1 MRVTILEDQL
11 LTREGLVRLLD
22 AGGLEVVDA
31 VDDIPTLLRSIALDP
46 PDAAI
51 LDVRV
56 PPTFTDEGLS
66 AAAIVRDRH
75 PSVAVLVLSQHVE
88 LAFAER
94 LLADEDGRVGYL
106 LKDRL
111 LDPDSLLD
119 ALRRIVRG
127 ESVVDPALVRR
138 LLEDRRVAGP
148 LAQLS
153 EREVGVLA
161 AIAEGLTN
169 AGIARRFVIAERT
182 VEVHVQHIFEKLEL
196 GGDPY
201 ANRRVLAALVY
212 LGLGD

>member
-1 MRVTILEDQL
+1 MRVTVLEDQL

-22 AGGLEVVDA
+22 AGGVEVVDA
-31 VDDIPTLLRSIALDP
+31 VGDVAALLRSVAVDP

-56 PPTFTDEGLS
+56 PPTFTDEGLT
-66 AAAIVRDRH
+66 AAGEIRRRH
-75 PSVAVLVLSQHVE
+75 PSVAVLVLSHHVE

-94 LLADEDGRVGYL
+94 LLDDERGRVGYL

-119 ALRRIVRG
+119 ALRRIARG

-138 LLEDRRVAGP
+138 LLEDRADAGP

-153 EREVGVLA
+153 ERELRVLA
-161 AIAEGLTN
+161 GIAEGLTN
-169 AGIARRFVIAERT
+169 AGIARRFVISERT

-201 ANRRVLAALVY
+201 ANRRILAALVY
-212 LGLGD
+212 LGSGG

>member
-1 MRVTILEDQL
+1 MRVTIMEDQL
-11 LTREGLVRLLD
+11 LTREGLVRLLE
-22 AGGLEVVDA
+22 AGGLEVVQA
-31 VDDIPTLLRSIALDP
+31 VGDISTLLRSITLDP

-56 PPTFTDEGLS
+56 PPTFTDEGLT
-66 AAAIVRDRH
+66 AAAVIRQRY

-94 LLADEDGRVGYL
+94 LLADEAGRVGYL

-111 LDPDSLLD
+111 LDPDSLFD

-138 LLEDRRVAGP
+138 LLEDRGAAGP

-153 EREVGVLA
+153 EREVSVLA

-169 AGIARRFVIAERT
+169 AGIARRLVLSERT
-182 VEVHVQHIFEKLEL
+182 VEVHVQHIFEKLDL

-201 ANRRVLAALVY
+201 ANRRILAALVY
-212 LGLGD
+212 LGA

>member
-1 MRVTILEDQL
+1 MRVTIMEDQL
-11 LTREGLVRLLD
+11 LTREGLVRLLE
-22 AGGLEVVDA
+22 AGGLEVVQA
-31 VDDIPTLLRSIALDP
+31 VGDIPTLLRSIALDP

-56 PPTFTDEGLS
+56 PPTFTDEGLT
-66 AAAIVRDRH
+66 AAAVIRQRY

-94 LLADEDGRVGYL
+94 LLADEAGRVGYL

-111 LDPDSLLD
+111 LDPDSLFD

-138 LLEDRRVAGP
+138 LLEDRGAAGP

-169 AGIARRFVIAERT
+169 AGIARRLVISERT
-182 VEVHVQHIFEKLEL
+182 VEVHVQHIFEKLDL

-201 ANRRVLAALVY
+201 ANRRILAALVY
-212 LGLGD
+212 LGA